1 MLPHKSKGTVATRG
15 FLKEAGDNAF
25 FYVIAGNNGKQRV
38 NHQTEKRAGNQGRN
52 IYFSKLNLSGVL
64 SLELCMTT

>member
-25 FYVIAGNNGKQRV
+25 FYVLAGNNGKQRV

-52 IYFSKLNLSGVL
+52 IYFYK
-64 SLELCMTT
+64 